1 MSKPYTII
9 QCSNYFEYMNFKDNF
24 NVSSLTI
31 EYNNSTYTFKLYV
44 HPRNTL
50 KSLFFKYAPTANIT
64 QVSFRNGRAIY
75 TKLKAWHVNPTSH
88 W

>member
-24 NVSSLTI
+24 NVSGFTI
-31 EYNNSTYTFKLYV
+31 EYINSTYTVKLY
-44 HPRNTL
+44 TL
-50 KSLFFKYAPTANIT
+50 NSLFFKHAPTAIIT

-75 TKLKAWHVNPTSH
+75 IKLKD
-88 W
+88 